1 LLSGGKQA
9 TVGTIATAVF
19 QNNDGLIRAGSSIY
33 AATPDAGTAA
43 VGVAGVGPRGELL
56 GQSLEA
62 ANVDLSGE
70 FVDLIILQ
78 RGYGAN
84 SRVISTANEIIKDTI
99 ALVR

>member
-1 LLSGGKQA
+1 
-9 TVGTIATAVF
+9 
-19 QNNDGLIRAGSSIY
+19 
-33 AATPDAGTAA
+33 
-43 VGVAGVGPRGELL
+43 
-56 GQSLEA
+56 LES
-62 ANVDLSGE
+62 ANVDIAGE